1 MEKHNSYDNHLI
13 SFKKKL
19 WDECIQRKIFNNIPQ
34 SEFDNIKKM
43 FENNVENYKMQILQD
58 NNLNSVTQVLLER
71 IGKDA
76 ELLKNVTNQQI
87 KNSKKDLFE
96 TALKEKQN
104 EYNSLVSKPLPE
116 TPDFSDGSKDEPLD
130 NDNLESLIQQHMKER
145 DLEINITPKNV
156 ETVDKDENNSEKNQV
171 VMTNQ
176 FSETP
181 SSSIYAHDDDKNN
194 NSKLIEIIEQIHSE
208 NRSLK
213 EQMYKLEN
221 VINKQNVVL
230 NSIVNSQITILKKIK

>member
-13 SFKKKL
+13 SFKKNL

-58 NNLNSVTQVLLER
+58 NNLNSVTHVLLER

-96 TALKEKQN
+96 TALKEKQD
-104 EYNSLVSKPLPE
+104 EYNSLISKPVLE

-156 ETVDKDENNSEKNQV
+156 QTVDKDENNIAENNIAENNTEKNQI

-176 FSETP
+176 FSED
-181 SSSIYAHDDDKNN
+181 INN
-194 NSKLIEIIEQIHSE
+194 NSRLIEMIEQIHSE
-208 NRSLK
+208 NTYLK
-213 EQMYKLEN
+213 EQLYKLEN

>member
-13 SFKKKL
+13 SFKKNL

-43 FENNVENYKMQILQD
+43 FEDNVENYKMQILQD

-104 EYNSLVSKPLPE
+104 EYNSLVSKPVLE
-116 TPDFSDGSKDEPLD
+116 SPDFSDGSKDEPLD

-145 DLEINITPKNV
+145 DLAINITPKNV
-156 ETVDKDENNSEKNQV
+156 QTVDKDENNIAENNIAENNTEKNQI

-176 FSETP
+176 FSED
-181 SSSIYAHDDDKNN
+181 INN
-194 NSKLIEIIEQIHSE
+194 NSRLIEMIEQIHSE
-208 NRSLK
+208 NTSLK
-213 EQMYKLEN
+213 EQLYKLEN

>member
-1 MEKHNSYDNHLI
+1 MEKQNSYDNHLI
-13 SFKKKL
+13 SFKKNL
-19 WDECIQRKIFNNIPQ
+19 WDECIQRKIFNNIPT
-34 SEFDNIKKM
+34 SNFDSIKSM
-43 FENNVENYKMQILQD
+43 FENNVENYKSQILQD

-71 IGKDA
+71 IRKDA

-87 KNSKKDLFE
+87 KNTKKDAFE

-104 EYNSLVSKPLPE
+104 EYNSLVSKTLPE

-145 DLEINITPKNV
+145 DLTTNITPKSTQV
-156 ETVDKDENNSEKNQV
+156 ATQDENNTEKNQV

-176 FSETP
+176 FSETNP
-181 SSSIYAHDDDKNN
+181 IYSPDSNDNINN
-194 NSKLIEIIEQIHSE
+194 NKLIEMIEQLHSDHTA
-208 NRSLK
+208 LK
-213 EQMYKLEN
+213 EQIYNLKI
-221 VINKQNVVL
+221 VIDKQNGVL

>member
-13 SFKKKL
+13 SFKKNL

-34 SEFDNIKKM
+34 SEFENIKKM
-43 FENNVENYKMQILQD
+43 FEDNVENYKMQILQD

-76 ELLKNVTNQQI
+76 ELLKNVTNEQI

-96 TALKEKQN
+96 TALKEKQD
-104 EYNSLVSKPLPE
+104 EYNSLISKPVPE

-145 DLEINITPKNV
+145 DLAINITPKNV
-156 ETVDKDENNSEKNQV
+156 QTADKEENNIAENNIAENNTEKNQI

-176 FSETP
+176 FSE
-181 SSSIYAHDDDKNN
+181 DNNN
-194 NSKLIEIIEQIHSE
+194 NSRLIEMIEQIHSE
-208 NRSLK
+208 NTSLK
-213 EQMYKLEN
+213 EQLYKLEN

>member
-13 SFKKKL
+13 SFKKNL

-43 FENNVENYKMQILQD
+43 FEDNVENYKMQILQD

-104 EYNSLVSKPLPE
+104 EYNSLISKPVLE

-145 DLEINITPKNV
+145 DLAINITPKNV
-156 ETVDKDENNSEKNQV
+156 QTVDKDENNIAENNIAENNTEKNQI

-176 FSETP
+176 FSED
-181 SSSIYAHDDDKNN
+181 INN
-194 NSKLIEIIEQIHSE
+194 NSRLIEMIEQIHSE
-208 NRSLK
+208 NTSLK
-213 EQMYKLEN
+213 EQLYKLEN

>member
-1 MEKHNSYDNHLI
+1 
-13 SFKKKL
+13 
-19 WDECIQRKIFNNIPQ
+19 
-34 SEFDNIKKM
+34 M
-43 FENNVENYKMQILQD
+43 FEDNVENYKMQILQD

-96 TALKEKQN
+96 TALKEKQD
-104 EYNSLVSKPLPE
+104 EYNSLISKPVPE

-145 DLEINITPKNV
+145 DLAINITPKNV
-156 ETVDKDENNSEKNQV
+156 QTVNKDENNIAENNITENNTEKNQI

-176 FSETP
+176 FSE
-181 SSSIYAHDDDKNN
+181 DNNN
-194 NSKLIEIIEQIHSE
+194 NSRLIKMIEQIHSE
-208 NRSLK
+208 NTSLK
-213 EQMYKLEN
+213 EQLYKLEN